1 MRKLD
6 EEEKAEERKLE
17 ADKKKKTE
25 RDAKLKALGPAE
37 QRKFLEQERKT
48 ETRKAGKKMQ
58 KKG

>member
-1 MRKLD
+1 MD
-6 EEEKAEERKLE
+6 EEEKAEERKLD
-17 ADKKKKTE
+17 ADKKKKME

-58 KKG
+58 KRG